1 MSRLD
6 ALDQYNKALSRGKK
20 YYNDCKR
27 RGADPY
33 PRVLEGNVNMTEV
46 RSVPVGIVEIPMSR
60 IVGTFSESRKDVFAG
75 NFMPLVSDEKSEF
88 AKKWIDLCEY
98 HLDGS
103 GIADPIIC
111 YEYLGDFYVREGN
124 KRVSVLRSYDAT
136 EISGNV
142 IRLIPPDRG

>member
-1 MSRLD
+1 
-6 ALDQYNKALSRGKK
+6 
-20 YYNDCKR
+20 
-27 RGADPY
+27 
-33 PRVLEGNVNMTEV
+33 
-46 RSVPVGIVEIPMSR
+46 
-60 IVGTFSESRKDVFAG
+60 
-75 NFMPLVSDEKSEF
+75 MPLVSDEKSEF

-142 IRLIPPDRG
+142 TRLIPPLTDDPNIRDFILGQSFRHNRHKYWYQFKTEHKVPVSMCSALIRYSLINQ